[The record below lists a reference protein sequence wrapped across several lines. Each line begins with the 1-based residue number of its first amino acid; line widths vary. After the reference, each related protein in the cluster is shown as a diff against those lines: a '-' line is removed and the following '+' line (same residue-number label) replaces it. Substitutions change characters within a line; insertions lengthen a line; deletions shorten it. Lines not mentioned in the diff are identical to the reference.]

1 MKVFLSYPSQ
11 ERPVAERLNLA
22 LLALGHDVFFDRA
35 DLPAGLEYN
44 QAIAQAI
51 DSADLFIFF
60 ITPDSVASGRYT
72 LTELGLAERRWQ
84 HPDGRLLPV
93 MISPTDRSL
102 IPSYAR
108 AVSIFTPRGD
118 VVAETA
124 QEAQRLLASRRLTT
138 RVVRWLRSG
147 TGMVTLG
154 VGAVAAIIAVLT
166 RPWESTL
173 RGGGAPTLPADV
185 RQRAREVVPMA
196 DSGFVVAT
204 SAPPRLIRYT
214 ENGAQLGEPVDL
226 MGEPVSLTRTPS
238 QILAVTRTPDGVMVI
253 DAKRFNVTDSVLLDP
268 STIKPP
274 NDVKN
279 PSKWSGDIHFAVV
292 GRYGLWVTTGD
303 RDGEPSVLRYRGPE
317 GRWDVVSWMLDTAG
331 FGPDAK
337 GVRLRLVG
345 DQLWGTSTNGV
356 PSRLYHLVDPFVRID
371 RFDGRTLPLVRC
383 ATDVVASSKKNPIVV
398 SCDNELQELESI
410 GNSIRLVGARPT
422 LPKDAPPAR
431 MTSNVLATHGLSVIV
446 ALNSEAGADARP
458 VRARIAEVDSTGA
471 VTPLLDE
478 RDAAVRSL
486 AVTPRSVVAVLRR
499 ADGSA
504 DVRVVRRRPSTQR

>member
-1 MKVFLSYPSQ
+1 MNVFLSYPSQ
-11 ERPVAERLNLA
+11 EQPLAERLNLA

-51 DSADLFIFF
+51 ESADLFIFF

-72 LTELGLAERRWQ
+72 LTELGLAERRWP

-93 MISPTDRSL
+93 MIAPTDRAL

-118 VVAETA
+118 IVAETA
-124 QEAQRLLASRRLTT
+124 QEAQRLLASHRLTT
-138 RVVRWLRSG
+138 RVVRRLRSR
-147 TGMVTLG
+147 TGIVTL
-154 VGAVAAIIAVLT
+154 AVAALAAVTAVFT
-166 RPWESTL
+166 RPWNSTL
-173 RGGGAPTLPADV
+173 FGGGAPTLPADV
-185 RQRAREVVPMA
+185 RQRAWDVVPTA
-196 DSGFVVAT
+196 DSGFAIAT
-204 SAPPRLIRYT
+204 SAPPRLIRYAET
-214 ENGAQLGEPVDL
+214 GVQVGEPVDL
-226 MGEPVSLTRTPS
+226 MGEPVSLAKAANRILVITRS
-238 QILAVTRTPDGVMVI
+238 PDGVMVI

-274 NDVKN
+274 HDLKTA
-279 PSKWSGDIHFAVV
+279 PKWSGDIQSAVV

-303 RDGEPSVLRYRGPE
+303 RDGEPSVLRYRSPE
-317 GRWDVVSWMLDTAG
+317 GRWEVVSWMLDTAG

-337 GVRLRLVG
+337 GVRLRAIG
-345 DQLWGTSTNGV
+345 DQLWGASTNGV
-356 PSRLYHLVDPFVRID
+356 PARLYHLVDPFVRID

-383 ATDVVASSKKNPIVV
+383 ATDVAESEKKNPVV
-398 SCDNELQELESI
+398 LSCENELQELESI
-410 GNSIRLVGARPT
+410 GNSIRLIGARPT

-431 MTSNVLATHGLSVIV
+431 MTSNLLATHGRSVIV
-446 ALNSEAGADARP
+446 ALNSEGSDPRP
-458 VRARIAEVDSTGA
+458 SRTRIAEVDSTGA

-486 AVTPRSVVAVLRR
+486 AVTPRLVVAVLRL

-504 DVRVVRRRPSTQR
+504 DVKVMRRRQPSR